1 MTVTYASRPGFPL
14 SGNVAVGI
22 VVIAME
28 YCMILSAALMCLLR
42 KWKITMSNDCA
53 RWTANCSDLS
63 SRVAYVLDSLRI
75 SLPQRYGHRQLYVDH
90 WRNRSRLIPRV
101 LHRIYRT
108 AGKAENSAVAAS
120 AKEVMFSPV
129 PVCLSV
135 CLSVNRITQKPL
147 TTLLWNFME
156 GWHNPGS
163 NQLGFKWSNQRSK
176 SFFANNSIQN
186 CHRDA
191 TKITV

>member
-135 CLSVNRITQKPL
+135 CLLTELLRSHWPHCYEILWRVGIIQAAINWVLSDPTKGQNR
-147 TTLLWNFME
+147 
-156 GWHNPGS
+156 
-163 NQLGFKWSNQRSK
+163 
-176 SFFANNSIQN
+176 FFANNSIQN